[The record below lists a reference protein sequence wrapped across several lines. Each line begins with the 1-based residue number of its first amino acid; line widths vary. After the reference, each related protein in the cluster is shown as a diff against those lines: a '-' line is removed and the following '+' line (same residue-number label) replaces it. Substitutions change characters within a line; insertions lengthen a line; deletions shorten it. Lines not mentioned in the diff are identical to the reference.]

1 MKLTTLR
8 TALAVGLLA
17 ITSGYV
23 TQASAAPTFTFTEY
37 GGFTPTV
44 GVASYSGFVNVAT
57 PLNTAGGGTDAS
69 PNPVYSTMSWLK
81 NGNPQSSLVLSTV
94 NGALPF
100 ATWTTIS
107 TLTHNNDPIP
117 VATNWADQDVW
128 GRFRLTDNTGTPTLR
143 LDSDDAITIQFIET
157 LNAAPCPAPNPN
169 GSTCDDNFT
178 FTASGLDSLPFS
190 ANDGSNWIADFRL
203 LPVSGTTLIG
213 NTVYTAEN
221 ESSLLDVQVRVS
233 QVPEPATLALLGL
246 GLLGLGLSRRRQL
259 ND

>member
-1 MKLTTLR
+1 
-8 TALAVGLLA
+8 
-17 ITSGYV
+17 
-23 TQASAAPTFTFTEY
+23 
-37 GGFTPTV
+37 
-44 GVASYSGFVNVAT
+44 
-57 PLNTAGGGTDAS
+57 
-69 PNPVYSTMSWLK
+69 MSWVTNLS
-81 NGNPQSSLVLSTV
+81 PQSSLVLSTV

-117 VATNWADQDVW
+117 TATNWADQDIW

-143 LDSDDAITIQFIET
+143 LDSDDAITISFIET
-157 LNAAPCPAPNPN
+157 LNAPPCPAPNPN
-169 GSTCDDNFT
+169 NSTCDDNFT

-190 ANDGSNWIADFRL
+190 ANDGTNWIADFRL
-203 LPVSGTTLIG
+203 FPVSGTTLIG

-221 ESSLLDVQVRVS
+221 ASSVLDVQVRVS

-246 GLLGLGLSRRRQL
+246 GLLGLGMSRRRQL

>member
-1 MKLTTLR
+1 MKLATLR

-37 GGFTPTV
+37 GGFTATV
-44 GVASYSGFVNVAT
+44 GVANYSGLVNVAT
-57 PLNTAGGGTDAS
+57 PLNSAGGGTDAV
-69 PNPVYSTMSWLK
+69 PIPVYSTMRWVTNL
-81 NGNPQSSLVLSTV
+81 NPQSSLFLSTV

-117 VATNWADQDVW
+117 TATNWADQDIW

-143 LDSDDAITIQFIET
+143 LDSDDAITISFIET
-157 LNAAPCPAPNPN
+157 PNDAPCPGLNPN
-169 GSTCDDNFT
+169 GSTCDDYFT

-190 ANDGSNWIADFRL
+190 ANDGTNWIADFRL

-221 ESSLLDVQVRVS
+221 ASSVLNVQVRVS

-246 GLLGLGLSRRRQL
+246 GLLGLGMSRRRQL